1 MDYEIILNA
10 TGEAGLL
17 QTVQHTP
24 RSPGAGE
31 IRIRHEAIGVNF
43 VDIYHRTGLYPLP
56 SFPAVLGVEGAG
68 VVEAVGS
75 DVTDLKPGDRVAYA
89 GLPVGAYASTRLLPA
104 QRALLLPDT
113 ISAQSAAATMLRGLT
128 THMLLTNT
136 FPVGPDTIMLV
147 HAAAGGLGT
156 LLTRWGK
163 TLGATVIGTVS
174 SEDKAETA
182 RENGADHVLVG
193 RDCDFITATRRLTN
207 GLGVHVAYD
216 GIGGE
221 TVAKTA
227 QCVRHLGTLASIGQA
242 GGRISEAVIDAL
254 GNQADLSFVRPS
266 VIAYIN
272 DLDNYRNSA
281 SKLFDIMEKGLTGTI
296 GATYPLSEAVQ
307 AHRALETGKSSGS
320 LLLIP

>member
-1 MDYEIILNA
+1 
-10 TGEAGLL
+10 
-17 QTVQHTP
+17 
-24 RSPGAGE
+24 
-31 IRIRHEAIGVNF
+31 
-43 VDIYHRTGLYPLP
+43 
-56 SFPAVLGVEGAG
+56 
-68 VVEAVGS
+68 
-75 DVTDLKPGDRVAYA
+75 
-89 GLPVGAYASTRLLPA
+89 
-104 QRALLLPDT
+104 
-113 ISAQSAAATMLRGLT
+113 
-128 THMLLTNT
+128 
-136 FPVGPDTIMLV
+136 MLV

-242 GGRISEAVIDAL
+242 GGRISGQSLMHLAIRRTFL
-254 GNQADLSFVRPS
+254 
-266 VIAYIN
+266 
-272 DLDNYRNSA
+272 
-281 SKLFDIMEKGLTGTI
+281 
-296 GATYPLSEAVQ
+296 
-307 AHRALETGKSSGS
+307 SSGQV
-320 LLLIP
+320 

>member
-1 MDYEIILNA
+1 MDYEIILNE

-17 QTVQHTP
+17 QTDPQTP

-31 IRIRHEAIGVNF
+31 IRLRHEAIGVNF

-104 QRALLLPDT
+104 QRALLLPST
-113 ISAQSAAATMLRGLT
+113 ISSQSAAATMLRGLT

-163 TLGATVIGTVS
+163 ALGATVIGTVS
-174 SEDKAETA
+174 SEDKAEMA
-182 RENGADHVLVG
+182 RKNGADHVLVG
-193 RDCDFITATRRLTN
+193 RDCDFVTATRRLTD
-207 GLGVHVAYD
+207 GQGVHVAYD
-216 GIGGE
+216 GE
-221 TVAKTA
+221 TLAKTA
-227 QCVRHLGTLASIGQA
+227 QCVRPFGTLASIGQA
-242 GGRISEAVIDAL
+242 GGKISQTVIDAL

-296 GATYPLSEAVQ
+296 GATYPLSEAEQ

>member
-1 MDYEIILNA
+1 MDYEIILNE

-17 QTVQHTP
+17 QTVPQTP

-31 IRIRHEAIGVNF
+31 IRLRHEAIGVNF

-104 QRALLLPDT
+104 QRALLLPST
-113 ISAQSAAATMLRGLT
+113 ISSQSAAATMLRGLT

-163 TLGATVIGTVS
+163 ALGATVIGTVS
-174 SEDKAETA
+174 SEDKAEW
-182 RENGADHVLVG
+182 R
-193 RDCDFITATRRLTN
+193 
-207 GLGVHVAYD
+207 
-216 GIGGE
+216 
-221 TVAKTA
+221 AKTVPIMCSLDA
-227 QCVRHLGTLASIGQA
+227 IAISSQPPGVSRMDRAFTSPMTGSVVKLWPKRHNACARLELWRASVRPVEKSPRPSLMHSAIKQIFLSSGQA
-242 GGRISEAVIDAL
+242 
-254 GNQADLSFVRPS
+254 
-266 VIAYIN
+266 
-272 DLDNYRNSA
+272 
-281 SKLFDIMEKGLTGTI
+281 
-296 GATYPLSEAVQ
+296 
-307 AHRALETGKSSGS
+307 
-320 LLLIP
+320 